1 MTVNDTNTAAPG
13 VSNTVEP
20 AKERMGLPLCAQT
33 ATAFASVDTGSFS
46 QSTNAHREPTLCET
60 LLRALEKTS
69 VKKTQFLT
77 LGTSGGINGYC
88 RKPSPGGAQIWE

>member
-1 MTVNDTNTAAPG
+1 MFLLQQRECTDGWNAHASDFLAMGPLFSLRAEDCNNSREMTVNDTNTAAPG

-46 QSTNAHREPTLCET
+46 QSTNAHREPTLC
-60 LLRALEKTS
+60 
-69 VKKTQFLT
+69 
-77 LGTSGGINGYC
+77 
-88 RKPSPGGAQIWE
+88 

>member
-46 QSTNAHREPTLCET
+46 QSTNAHREPTLC
-60 LLRALEKTS
+60 
-69 VKKTQFLT
+69 
-77 LGTSGGINGYC
+77 
-88 RKPSPGGAQIWE
+88 